1 MVNFTTF
8 DLNLLR
14 VLDALLREG
23 STVRA
28 GNRLGLSQPAV
39 SSALARL
46 RHSLGDEL
54 FIRQGQ
60 GMVPTDYA
68 RGLAAPLRAELDRL
82 ETLLRGPGSF
92 DPATAVL
99 NFRIAGSDFF
109 ADMLMPALA
118 ERLGAMA
125 PGVRVQLVE
134 LVPDSY
140 IASLDRYEADLA
152 LIPDTE
158 FPDWVERMR
167 MFWSSFVV
175 IARRGNPAL
184 EGIGPGAVIPLDLFC
199 ALGHILFSPEGNTR
213 AMGDAALERIGRS
226 RRVVMT
232 LPVFSG
238 VCRTVARGDAIAL
251 VPRQIAEML
260 AGELGLETY
269 RPPMP
274 IGTPLIVG
282 VWHKRASENPAH
294 RWMRAQIAAILR
306 PLNAGEAGSLD

>member
-54 FIRQGQ
+54 FVRQGL
-60 GMVPTDYA
+60 GLVPTDYA
-68 RGLAAPLRAELDRL
+68 RGLATPLRAELDRL
-82 ETLLRGPGSF
+82 ETLLRGPDRF

-109 ADMLMPALA
+109 ADMLMPRLA
-118 ERLGAMA
+118 EKLGPIA
-125 PGVRVQLVE
+125 PRVRVQLVD
-134 LVPDSY
+134 LVPESY
-140 IASLDRYEADLA
+140 ISSLDRYEADMA
-152 LIPDTE
+152 LIPDGE
-158 FPDWVERMR
+158 YGDWVERMP

-175 IARRGNPAL
+175 IGRTGNPLLA
-184 EGIGPGAVIPLDLFC
+184 GIEPGAAIPLDLFC
-199 ALGHILFSPEGNTR
+199 ELGHILFSPEGNTR

-238 VCRTVARGDAIAL
+238 VCRTVARGNALSL

-260 AGELGLETY
+260 AEELGLRIY
-269 RPPMP
+269 LPPMP
-274 IGTPLIVG
+274 IPTPLIIG
-282 VWHKRASENPAH
+282 AWHRRASENPAH
-294 RWMRAQIAAILR
+294 KWMREQIAAILR
-306 PLNAGEAGSLD
+306 PLNEGEDGKLE